1 MKTIPKMYMFL
12 HSVDRGFRGQW
23 QRMEIMSCLHE
34 HARAGM
40 ALIDSFVVVYIR
52 SDSCNLCISAL
63 KLSTAHKSVRV
74 SK

>member
-1 MKTIPKMYMFL
+1 
-12 HSVDRGFRGQW
+12 
-23 QRMEIMSCLHE
+23 MEIMSCLHE

-63 KLSTAHKSVRV
+63 ELSTARKSVRV